1 MYVARNQT
9 DLSLAEIARG
19 FDRDHSTVL
28 SSIRR
33 VEKDMQPG
41 GDVHRALER
50 IHERLRVEPPR
61 A

>member
-1 MYVARNQT
+1 MVARNQT
-9 DLSLAEIARG
+9 DLSLARIARG

-33 VEKDMQPG
+33 VEKDLDAG

-50 IHERLRVEPPR
+50 IHERLHVEPPP

>member
-9 DLSLAEIARG
+9 DLSLAQIARA

-33 VEKDMQPG
+33 VEKDLQPG
-41 GDVHRALER
+41 NDVHRALER
-50 IHERLRVEPPR
+50 IHERLNITPPK